1 MLVTMTKTVRGS
13 QDGFKVELFEA
24 GQTYEIAGNL
34 AADFVRK
41 GHAEKTQLID
51 GCTNP
56 AWYNIFAEMHHAA
69 KSEINSEYDLALLN
83 AKTAIQG
90 GL

>member
-24 GQTYEIAGNL
+24 GQTYDIAGSL
-34 AADFVRK
+34 ASDFVRK
-41 GHAEKTQLID
+41 GHAEKTQIID

-56 AWYNIFAEMHHAA
+56 VWYSVFAENQSAA
-69 KSEINSEYDLALLN
+69 KSKINSEYDLQLLN
-83 AKTAIQG
+83 AKTIQTI
-90 GL
+90 